1 MPKQFLNILKQKT
14 ILVISIFRDFNPE
27 ENVSEKL
34 RKVNEI
40 KDSRGLRKFIKETLN
55 ASTGKISH
63 DLLGSVE
70 IPLKVSL
77 VLSIVY
83 LQNLFKNDMYWD
95 IYKIH

>member
-1 MPKQFLNILKQKT
+1 MEQIKLNYKT
-14 ILVISIFRDFNPE
+14 TCIYDRDFNPE

-55 ASTGKISH
+55 ASTGKIAH

-70 IPLKVSL
+70 IPLKVS
-77 VLSIVY
+77 Y
-83 LQNLFKNDMYWD
+83 Q
-95 IYKIH
+95 

>member
-1 MPKQFLNILKQKT
+1 MIYHCIQYIWEQIYLKHLHILN
-14 ILVISIFRDFNPE
+14 RDFNPE

-55 ASTGKISH
+55 ASTGKIAH

-70 IPLKVSL
+70 IPLKVS
-77 VLSIVY
+77 Y
-83 LQNLFKNDMYWD
+83 
-95 IYKIH
+95 H